1 MSNSEEKNPS
11 EYYQVFEQNTDLKEI
26 LDIIWTSKKI
36 LITFTMSVALFTL
49 FYVLFLNNFYKSES
63 VLVPT
68 NYKNSS
74 TLSDISGLA
83 SLAGISI
90 DPGGNNSITETISI
104 IQSREFIKHLLTFD
118 EILPS
123 IMAPKSYNKNNERII
138 FDSSLYNQKEGTW
151 EKKPTYLE
159 VHNRYISEMLTIE
172 EDQRTGLIKISI
184 EHISPVFAKNFLSLI
199 ISEANFLKRKKDID
213 ISKKALNFLER
224 ELSNTNLIDIKQSIN
239 QLIKAELQKTMMANI
254 NEEYSLSIIEPPF
267 IPEDKSRP
275 SRALI
280 VLIATFLAFI
290 LCSFYIYIRHFLFLK
305 ES

>member
-1 MSNSEEKNPS
+1 
-11 EYYQVFEQNTDLKEI
+11 
-26 LDIIWTSKKI
+26 
-36 LITFTMSVALFTL
+36 
-49 FYVLFLNNFYKSES
+49 
-63 VLVPT
+63 
-68 NYKNSS
+68 
-74 TLSDISGLA
+74 
-83 SLAGISI
+83 
-90 DPGGNNSITETISI
+90 
-104 IQSREFIKHLLTFD
+104 
-118 EILPS
+118 
-123 IMAPKSYNKNNERII
+123 
-138 FDSSLYNQKEGTW
+138 
-151 EKKPTYLE
+151 
-159 VHNRYISEMLTIE
+159 MLTIE